1 MGIYER
7 GNTIVAEVKTTRAS
21 IASKRDQERIAKLPD
36 DLKDVYNRLIMPV
49 DTNITLDS
57 VILSDENKQK
67 IKDFL
72 RELAYRDKLYEYGL
86 EPMNRILMYGA
97 SGCGKTYL
105 SKALQNYLGYTMLY
119 IDISQA
125 LSDDSVS
132 KNLSDIFRLG
142 NYMGHCLIK
151 LDECD
156 SIAWQRDQ
164 SATGD
169 SGKIRRA
176 TNTVFQQ
183 LDQMNH
189 SNVFISAT
197 NMLHRLDPAFERRF
211 NMKMAF
217 YRPQLDLKIAI
228 RKFMFPK
235 VHLMDDVDPIT
246 ESIIERRAKSN
257 AKLSY
262 YEIQVLVEKAMKR
275 AILNDTDIVKT
286 SDIYADFAV
295 NMNIKLQ
302 FQTGED
308 NKQIFEQ
315 PRPL

>member
-1 MGIYER
+1 MP
-7 GNTIVAEVKTTRAS
+7 NEVKTARKS
-21 IASKRDQERIAKLPD
+21 IASKQDQERIAKLPP
-36 DLKDVYNRLIMPV
+36 DLKEVYDRLCMPV
-49 DTNITLDS
+49 DTNISLDS

-67 IKDFL
+67 IQDFL
-72 RELAYRDKLYEYGL
+72 KELQYRDKLYKYGL

-105 SKALQNYLGYTMLY
+105 QKALQNYLGYTMLY

-125 LSDDSVS
+125 LSDDSVQ
-132 KNLSDIFRLG
+132 KNLQDIFRLA
-142 NYMGHCLIK
+142 NYMGNCIIM

-183 LDQMNH
+183 LDQMDH
-189 SNVFISAT
+189 SCVFIQAT
-197 NMLHRLDPAFERRF
+197 NMLHRLDNAFERRF

-217 YRPQLDLKIAI
+217 YRPQLDMKIAI
-228 RKFMFPK
+228 KKFMFPK
-235 VHLMDDVDPIT
+235 FTLIDDVDV
-246 ESIIERRAKSN
+246 EAANIIERRAKDN

-275 AILNDTDIVKT
+275 AILNDTDVVKM
-286 SDIYADFAV
+286 SDIYKDLAI
-295 NMNIKLQ
+295 NMNMKVK
-302 FQTGED
+302 FNTGSD
-308 NKQIFEQ
+308 DPRIFNS
-315 PRPL
+315 PVRI

>member
-1 MGIYER
+1 MSIYER
-7 GNTIVAEVKTTRAS
+7 GNTIVAEVKTARAS

-142 NYMGHCLIK
+142 NYMGNCLIM

-235 VHLMDDVDPIT
+235 FHLMDDVDPIT

>member
-1 MGIYER
+1 MAY
-7 GNTIVAEVKTTRAS
+7 EVKTARKS
-21 IASKRDQERIAKLPD
+21 IASRQDQERIAKLPP
-36 DLKDVYNRLIMPV
+36 DLKEVYDRLCMPV
-49 DTNITLDS
+49 DTNISLDS

-67 IKDFL
+67 IQDFL
-72 RELAYRDKLYEYGL
+72 KELQYRDKLYKYGL

-105 SKALQNYLGYTMLY
+105 QKALQNYLGYTMLY

-125 LSDDSVS
+125 LSDDSVQ
-132 KNLSDIFRLG
+132 KNLQDIFRLA
-142 NYMGHCLIK
+142 NYMGNCVIM

-183 LDQMNH
+183 LDQMDH
-189 SNVFISAT
+189 SCVFIQAT
-197 NMLHRLDPAFERRF
+197 NMLHRLDNAFERRF

-217 YRPQLDLKIAI
+217 YRPQLDMKIAI
-228 RKFMFPK
+228 KKFMFPK
-235 VHLMDDVDPIT
+235 FTLIDDVDV
-246 ESIIERRAKSN
+246 EAANIIERRAKDN

-275 AILNDTDIVKT
+275 AILNDTDVVKM
-286 SDIYADFAV
+286 SDIYKDLAI
-295 NMNIKLQ
+295 NMNMKVK
-302 FQTGED
+302 FNTGSD
-308 NKQIFEQ
+308 DPRIFNS
-315 PRPL
+315 PVRV

>member
-1 MGIYER
+1 MADSGI
-7 GNTIVAEVKTTRAS
+7 KTQRAS
-21 IASKRDQERIAKLPD
+21 IASKRDQERIQKLPQ
-36 DLKDVYNRLIMPV
+36 DLQDVYNRLCMPV

-57 VILSDENKQK
+57 VILQDENKNL
-67 IKDFL
+67 IKQFL
-72 RELAYRDKLYEYGL
+72 KELAYRDKLYAYGL

-105 SKALQNYLGYTMLY
+105 QKALQNYLGYTMLY

-125 LSDDSVS
+125 LQDDSVQ
-132 KNLSDIFRLG
+132 KNLQDIFRLG
-142 NYMGHCLIK
+142 NYLGNCLIM

-183 LDQMNH
+183 LDQMDH
-189 SNVFISAT
+189 SNVFIQAT

-217 YRPQLDLKIAI
+217 YRPQMDLKDAI
-228 RKFMFPK
+228 KKFMFPK
-235 VHLMDDVDPIT
+235 FHLLDDVDQNT
-246 ESIIERRAKSN
+246 AQIIERRAKSN

-275 AILNDTDIVKT
+275 QVLNNTDIVKM
-286 SDIYADFAV
+286 SDIYKDFAIS
-295 NMNIKLQ
+295 MNIKLKFNTGDDNPEI
-302 FQTGED
+302 FQSP
-308 NKQIFEQ
+308 K
-315 PRPL
+315 PL

>member
-1 MGIYER
+1 MQGD
-7 GNTIVAEVKTTRAS
+7 VKTQRNS
-21 IASKRDQERIAKLPD
+21 IASYKDKERISKLPK
-36 DLKDVYNRLIMPV
+36 DLIEVYDRLCMPV

-57 VILSDENKQK
+57 VILQDENKGLIQQ
-67 IKDFL
+67 FL
-72 RELAYRDKLYEYGL
+72 REISYRDKLYQYGL

-97 SGCGKTYL
+97 QGCGKTYL
-105 SKALQNYLGYTMLY
+105 SKALQNHLGYTMLY

-125 LSDDSVS
+125 LQDDSVQQ
-132 KNLSDIFRLG
+132 NLSDIFRLA
-142 NYMGHCLIK
+142 NYMGNCVIM

-189 SNVFISAT
+189 SNIFISAT

-217 YRPQLDLKIAI
+217 YRPQLDLKVAI
-228 RKFMFPK
+228 KKFMYPK
-235 VHLMDDVDPIT
+235 FHLMDDVDST
-246 ESIIERRAKSN
+246 TAQIIERRAKSN

-275 AILNDTDIVKT
+275 QILNNTDIVKT
-286 SDIYADFAV
+286 SDIYKDFAT

-302 FQTGED
+302 FNTGED
-308 NKQIFEQ
+308 NPEIFKSPKEIKEGYN
-315 PRPL
+315 